1 VTATETCTVLMIG
14 SNAQF
19 IYLISHYI
27 KSTGHEA
34 VVAPMD
40 GDVVPLAAQTK
51 PVMIVMDPD
60 VMESVSQSILQALKA
75 NRVTCNLPV
84 LVCSWKEKG
93 ASVLAQGAD
102 SYLQKPVSY
111 EQFQAVLKDVA
122 SIPAA

>member
-1 VTATETCTVLMIG
+1 VTAAETCTVLIIG

-27 KSTGHEA
+27 KSTGHQA
-34 VVAPMD
+34 VVVPMD
-40 GDVVPLAAQTK
+40 RDVVPFAAQTK
-51 PVMIVMDPD
+51 PAMIVLDPD
-60 VMESVSQSILQALKA
+60 VMESESQNILRALKA
-75 NRVTCNLPV
+75 DPATCELPV

-93 ASVLAQGAD
+93 ASILANEAD

-111 EQFQAVLKDVA
+111 GQFQAVLNDVA